1 MKIRTIIEIIIGCIV
16 TVLFSTIIA
25 ATVFIAT
32 ALLLAYVLW
41 DITILTKV
49 IMLIFDPLFLRLV
62 LLVFLI
68 VLINGIRDD
77 IKWKRRFKKEVN

>member
-77 IKWKRRFKKEVN
+77 IKWNRRFKKDVN